1 MSLSPFRFVEVGV
14 KGVWLIAIGE
24 IGIPRA
30 TVLCIRSK
38 FGLFEVREVVGMG
51 AALVWETMFA
61 VSNLHRATREG
72 SFDAS
77 ALQSTL

>member
-14 KGVWLIAIGE
+14 KEVWLITIGE

-38 FGLFEVREVVGMG
+38 FGLFERREVVGMG
-51 AALVWETMFA
+51 AALVWETIVCGIKSA
-61 VSNLHRATREG
+61 PSHEG
-72 SFDAS
+72 GII
-77 ALQSTL
+77 